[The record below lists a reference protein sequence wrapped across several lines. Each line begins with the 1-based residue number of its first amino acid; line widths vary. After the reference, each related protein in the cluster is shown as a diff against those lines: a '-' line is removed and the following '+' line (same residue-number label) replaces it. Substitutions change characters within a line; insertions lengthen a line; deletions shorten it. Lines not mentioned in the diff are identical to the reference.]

1 MIRKFK
7 QYRKMKIV
15 KESPY
20 VCSYSPEV
28 IIVKYNWLLRFWT
41 SLMAPWQRIRLPV
54 QETWV
59 RSLHQKDPLEKE
71 MATQCSCWEIPWTEE
86 PGRLQSMES

>member
-1 MIRKFK
+1 
-7 QYRKMKIV
+7 MKIV

-41 SLMAPWQRIRLPV
+41 SLMAQWQRIRLPV

-59 RSLHQKDPLEKE
+59 RSLHQKDPLERKWQPSVL
-71 MATQCSCWEIPWTEE
+71 AGKSLGQRSLAGYSPWSHKALDMT
-86 PGRLQSMES
+86 